1 MVRMQSKKEIKCVLN
16 IFKNLDHRKESIVLS
31 NVTHLM
37 SLLSFSVISITDLIQ
52 PMKLSYTRL
61 MMLSQK
67 KNLISSLINL
77 NKDTTLNI
85 KKETDHGYQ
94 LIKCQI
100 KNNLNMST
108 KRAKHQV
115 IAIVSCLKTIV
126 VPKFKLK
133 TTQPCMMYLVLITDL
148 SLSHSKS
155 LSPDTSTST

>member
-1 MVRMQSKKEIKCVLN
+1 MVRMLSKKEIKCVLN

-31 NVTHLM
+31 NVIHLM

-61 MMLSQK
+61 MMLSLK

-85 KKETDHGYQ
+85 KKETGHGYQ

-100 KNNLNMST
+100 KNNLNMSI

-126 VPKFKLK
+126 VLKFKLK
-133 TTQPCMMYLVLITDL
+133 NTRPCTMYLALITDL
-148 SLSHSKS
+148 
-155 LSPDTSTST
+155 